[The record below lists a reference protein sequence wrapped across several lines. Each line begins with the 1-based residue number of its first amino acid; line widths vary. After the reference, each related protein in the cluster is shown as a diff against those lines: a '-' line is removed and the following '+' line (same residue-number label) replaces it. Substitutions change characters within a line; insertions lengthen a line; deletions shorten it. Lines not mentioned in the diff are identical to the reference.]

1 MCSLSNWISPVPMLN
16 DVTGGKFG
24 KLTPGLKYADP
35 ATLVGTKLRESE
47 DRSEDKR
54 VKAQQ
59 RTLLSQQRD
68 AVTAQQWSRAA
79 QTPTWR

>member
-16 DVTGGKFG
+16 DATGGKFG

-47 DRSEDKR
+47 DRAADKQY
-54 VKAQQ
+54 KSQQ
-59 RTLLSQQRD
+59 RTLLAQRD
-68 AVTAQQWSRAA
+68 SESSALWAASA
-79 QTPTWR
+79 QTPTWRK